1 MTSST
6 ILNKDRFDRFLALL
20 TEPGKCKAC
29 GAEVAWVRTKRNQL
43 VMYNRDLSPHDETCV
58 AKKKKVHSKDAR
70 ES

>member
-43 VMYNRDLSPHDETCV
+43 VMYNHDLSMHDETCI
-58 AKKKKVHSKDAR
+58 AAEKKKTHGKER
-70 ES
+70 